1 MESPETAPT
10 RRVRSTWL
18 AVAAA
23 ELLLLVGLALVF
35 AGFAASLEFCTISL
49 GCDAESS
56 SNGGAVLLLVL
67 GLVVLAAAPVAA
79 SYLSGWPSPVAA
91 AAVAFG
97 AFVAAFV
104 VGAIVFANFLVGL
117 VVALGVGGSVAVRPA
132 SPHAVR
138 ARVVVVAVLV
148 TLAALVGTG
157 VRQSAGATL
166 VLALLTLPAIG
177 YADSLSR
184 AFSRDPNG
192 PS

>member
-1 MESPETAPT
+1 MESPETARP
-10 RRVRSTWL
+10 RRVRSTWV

-35 AGFAASLEFCTISL
+35 AGFAASFELCTISL

-56 SNGGAVLLLVL
+56 SNGGALLLLVL
-67 GLVVLAAAPVAA
+67 GLVALAAAPAAA
-79 SYLSGWPSPVAA
+79 SYLSGWPSPIAA
-91 AAVAFG
+91 AALSIG
-97 AFVAAFV
+97 AFVAAFL
-104 VGAIVFANFLVGL
+104 VGTIVFADFLVGL

-132 SPHAVR
+132 SPYALRV
-138 ARVVVVAVLV
+138 RVVVVAAVV
-148 TLAALVGTG
+148 AVAAFVGTG
-157 VRQSAGATL
+157 VRRSTGATL

-184 AFSRDPNG
+184 AFRKGSEG